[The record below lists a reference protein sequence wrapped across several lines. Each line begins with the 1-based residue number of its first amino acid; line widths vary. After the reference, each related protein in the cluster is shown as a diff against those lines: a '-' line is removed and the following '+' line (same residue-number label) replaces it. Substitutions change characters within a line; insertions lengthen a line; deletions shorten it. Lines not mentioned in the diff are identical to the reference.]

1 MDAGRTKLRAASASD
16 ARKIAEMHV
25 ASWQETYRGMV
36 PDEMLA
42 SLSVERRAESWQRIL
57 DEPAKA
63 DDTRV
68 TVAELDHALVGFG
81 ACGTQRTASLAADG
95 YDGEIG
101 SIYVLKAYQR
111 RGIGKA
117 LFCAMTENLLLRR
130 FRGVALWVLRDNARA
145 RGFYEWCEG
154 SIVAT
159 REDIRGETT
168 LVEIA
173 YAWPDLQL
181 LKRKVSE

>member
-1 MDAGRTKLRAASASD
+1 
-16 ARKIAEMHV
+16 
-25 ASWQETYRGMV
+25 MV

-57 DEPAKA
+57 DDPTKA
-63 DDTRV
+63 HDTRV

-81 ACGTQRTASLAADG
+81 AWSSQRTASLAAAG

-117 LFCAMTENLLLRR
+117 LFCAMTDDLLRR
-130 FRGVALWVLRDNARA
+130 GYRGVALWVLRDNVRA

-154 SIVAT
+154 RVVST
-159 REDIRGETT
+159 REDVRADVI
-168 LVEIA
+168 LVEVA
-173 YAWPDLQL
+173 YAWLDLQL